1 MPKKPIK
8 WGIKLW
14 CLCDSNT
21 GYCVAF
27 NVYCGSDREQGVNL
41 DLGYKV
47 VMRLMRDYLQK
58 YHHVYADNYFTSVHL
73 ADALLQADTYL
84 CGTTRATRK
93 EFPKSLAA
101 TRLKAGESVKWTNE
115 TGVMLCKWH
124 DKRDVHMISTNDAGG
139 DHVIHVRRKR
149 QEVDLSVP
157 TCVRSYN
164 ASMGGV
170 DHLDQLRSYY
180 GIGRSG
186 RRWWKYIFWGIINI
200 GVINAYI
207 LWTLCNR
214 PLPANVRLYSLKA
227 FKLRLIHNMTDAT
240 AQREQL
246 PTAINE
252 PDADLTV
259 SEEVVDGH
267 PLVRFVG
274 RKRTCH
280 MCSRQHKKTAAG
292 RYVETKF
299 GCFACKVYLCK
310 SGPCFLEY
318 HA

>member
-1 MPKKPIK
+1 
-8 WGIKLW
+8 
-14 CLCDSNT
+14 
-21 GYCVAF
+21 
-27 NVYCGSDREQGVNL
+27 
-41 DLGYKV
+41 
-47 VMRLMRDYLQK
+47 MRNYLQK

-101 TRLKAGESVKWTNE
+101 TRLKAGESVKWTND

-139 DHVIHVRRKR
+139 DHVIHVWRKR

-170 DHLDQLRSYY
+170 DRLDQLRSYY

-186 RRWWKYIFWGIINI
+186 RRWWKYIFWGIMNI

-214 PLPANVRLYSLKA
+214 PLPANARLYSPKA
-227 FKLRLIHNMTDAT
+227 FKLRVIHNMTDVA
-240 AQREQL
+240 AQRVQL
-246 PTAINE
+246 PPVINE

-259 SEEVVDGH
+259 SEEVVEGH
-267 PLVRFVG
+267 PQVRFVG
-274 RKRTCH
+274 RKRTCQ